1 MYVLQQCY
9 RLGYGTSC
17 KMLSNLFFHFIFYMW
32 AGWTTAAGLGYDG
45 VSIVEASS
53 I

>member
-1 MYVLQQCY
+1 MYFNNVIVWGMGL
-9 RLGYGTSC
+9 LV
-17 KMLSNLFFHFIFYMW
+17 NLFFHFIFYMW
-32 AGWTTAAGLGYDG
+32 AGWTTAACLGYDG